1 VPENP
6 LVDVRMTAGRLMV
19 RADSAATDAT
29 VESVRAK
36 LASDSR
42 AVAAAAAVAVASVD
56 GRLLVELP
64 EPPGRG
70 RTPQVLVEVRVPEGA
85 SVAAEAFEAD
95 VVCTG
100 RVGALYARTT
110 AGSVHAEQ
118 VSGRLDV
125 RSGRGPVTVH
135 LCEGPADV
143 AVADAG
149 VIIRACA
156 GPLRINGR
164 SGDVHVWW
172 LAASA
177 TLSTSTG
184 NLRIGWA
191 RGRRV
196 NLDVQTGTG
205 RLDLGVAN
213 DPNATDVLT
222 VRTISGD
229 VRLTPADR

>member
-1 VPENP
+1 
-6 LVDVRMTAGRLMV
+6 MV
-19 RADSAATDAT
+19 RVDSAATGVT

-36 LASDSR
+36 LATDSR

-56 GRLLVELP
+56 ARLLVEIP

-70 RTPQVLVEVRVPEGA
+70 RTPQVLVELRVPEGA
-85 SVAAEAFEAD
+85 SVAVDAGEAE

-100 RVGALYARTT
+100 RLGALYARTT
-110 AGSVHAEQ
+110 SGSVHAEQ

-149 VIIRACA
+149 VIIRACT
-156 GPLRINGR
+156 GPLSVNGR

-177 TLSTSTG
+177 SLSTSTG

-191 RGRRV
+191 RGRPV

-205 RLDLGVAN
+205 RLDVGVAN
-213 DPNATDVLT
+213 DPTAIDVLA
-222 VRTISGD
+222 VRTIAGD